1 LTDRAEELEEG
12 TLESRIELLQR
23 HVEMLRTIRDNQPI
37 GIIKL
42 SEMFNYPRH
51 KVRYSLR
58 ILEEEG
64 LILPTPDGAHVT
76 DKVGEYLD
84 RVKKSLDE
92 TLSMIDELR
101 RSL

>member
-1 LTDRAEELEEG
+1 MQRKDDVEEG

-23 HVEMLRTIRDNQPI
+23 HVEMLKTIRDNQPI

-64 LILPTPDGAHVT
+64 LIRPTPEGALVT
-76 DKVGEYLD
+76 NKVAEYLD

-92 TLSMIDELR
+92 TLSMIEELR
-101 RSL
+101 KSL

>member
-1 LTDRAEELEEG
+1 VEMTEELEEG

-23 HVEMLRTIRDNQPI
+23 HVEMLKTIRDNQPI

-42 SEMFNYPRH
+42 SEMFKYPRH

-64 LILPTPDGAHVT
+64 LILPTPDGALVT
-76 DKVGEYLD
+76 DKVAEYLD
-84 RVKKSLDE
+84 RIKKSLDE
-92 TLSMIDELR
+92 TLNIIDELR
-101 RSL
+101 KSL

>member
-1 LTDRAEELEEG
+1 MERKEELDEG
-12 TLESRIELLQR
+12 TLESRIEILQR
-23 HVEMLRTIRDNQPI
+23 HVEMLKTIRDNQPI

-64 LILPTPDGAHVT
+64 LIEPTPDGALVT
-76 DKVGEYLD
+76 GKVPGYLD

-92 TLSMIDELR
+92 TLSLIEELR
-101 RSL
+101 KSL